1 MEDPNRAALD
11 RARYVSLETFRR
23 DGRGVRTPVWAA
35 PRGGKLYVFS
45 EAKAWK
51 VKRLRNDP
59 HIRVAPCGARGTLK
73 GEWVEGTGRRVEDP
87 AVIEGANQALLA
99 KYGWQML
106 LTNLLSRLT
115 GRFDKRAILELE
127 L

>member
-45 EAKAWK
+45 EANAW
-51 VKRLRNDP
+51 
-59 HIRVAPCGARGTLK
+59 
-73 GEWVEGTGRRVEDP
+73 
-87 AVIEGANQALLA
+87 
-99 KYGWQML
+99 
-106 LTNLLSRLT
+106 
-115 GRFDKRAILELE
+115 
-127 L
+127 

>member
-35 PRGGKLYVFS
+35 PRGSKLYVFS

-59 HIRVAPCGARGTLK
+59 HIRVAPCNARGTVK
-73 GEWVEGTGRRVEDP
+73 GEWVEGSGRRVEDP
-87 AVIEGANQALLA
+87 AVIEGAYQALLA

-115 GRFDKRAILELE
+115 GRIDKRAILELE